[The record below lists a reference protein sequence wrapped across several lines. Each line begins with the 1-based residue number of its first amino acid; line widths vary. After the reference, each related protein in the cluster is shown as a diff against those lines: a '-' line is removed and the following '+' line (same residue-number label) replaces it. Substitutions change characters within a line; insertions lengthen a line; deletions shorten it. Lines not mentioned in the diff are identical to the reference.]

1 MSAPVAVPPPPPR
14 RRKSGPLLL
23 VIVVVL
29 TVLVGLPMIFCAV
42 VGARPTRIDK
52 GTVISLRIDGEIPE
66 APSQN
71 PFAKL
76 AQSQS
81 GTLSLH
87 EMRTLVRAVKDDD
100 RVAGVLLQIGNI
112 GSGMGQVDELRGL
125 VTELREAKKPV
136 QALLLSDFVDEKSYY
151 LATAADRIV
160 LTPEA
165 AVLLNGFTGEVEF
178 WRGTLEKL
186 HVEPQIIM
194 FHEYKSAGEPFANK
208 EMSKYFEEWLQSVLD
223 QFYGSVVTAT
233 VERRGLDEPSV
244 RALFD
249 KGGLTAKEALDA
261 KLVDAL
267 GYYDEVEEALRS
279 AAAPDVKE
287 PHVVGGSR
295 YLMSKRGFGTKG
307 DRIAV
312 IYASGPITS
321 SADGGGLFGGD
332 MISGPDLAKTIRTAV
347 SDDSIKAIVMRVN
360 SPGGSAVGSDLIRR
374 EMERA
379 KGKKPFVVSMST
391 VAGSGGYWIA
401 MDADAIVAQP
411 STLTGSIGVVFS
423 KFNVR
428 GFYNWIGANVD
439 GVQVGKNADILSP
452 FESMNAEQTATM
464 RSWMT
469 AVYDDFV
476 GHVAK
481 GRGMKPEETYPLA
494 KGRVWTGA
502 QAKERKLV
510 DELGSLDTAIDI
522 AKQKANLTGEH
533 QLVVF
538 PKEKTFFEAL
548 ADMGNVSTP
557 EAKMEQ
563 ALEEITRELE
573 TPAVQVLSP
582 TITLR

>member
-1 MSAPVAVPPPPPR
+1 MSAPVAAPPPPR
-14 RRKSGPLLL
+14 RRKSGALVV

-29 TVLVGLPMIFCAV
+29 TVLVGLPLIFCAV
-42 VGARPTRIDK
+42 LSAKPPKISK
-52 GTVISLRIDGEIPE
+52 GTVISLRIDGDIPE
-66 APSQN
+66 APSTN

-76 AQSQS
+76 AQQQQ

-87 EMRTLVRAVKDDD
+87 EMRTLVRAAKDDA
-100 RVAGVLLQIGNI
+100 RVAGVLLQIGPI
-112 GSGMGQVDELRGL
+112 GSGMATVDELRGL
-125 VTELREAKKPV
+125 IGELREAKKPV

-165 AVLLNGFTGEVEF
+165 GVLLNGFTGEVEF

-186 HVEPQIIM
+186 HVEPQVIM
-194 FHEYKSAGEPFANK
+194 YHEYKSAGEPFANR
-208 EMSKYFEEWLQSVLD
+208 EMSKYFEEWLQAVLD
-223 QFYGSVVTAT
+223 EFYGSVVKATAD
-233 VERRGLDEPSV
+233 RRGVDEKTV
-244 RALFD
+244 RDLFD
-249 KGGLTAKEALDA
+249 RGGMTAKEALEA

-267 GYYDEVEEALRS
+267 GYYDEVEEAIRS

-295 YLMSKRGFGTKG
+295 YLLSKRGFGASG

-312 IYASGPITS
+312 IYATGPITA

-332 MISGPDLAKTIRTAV
+332 VISGPALSKTIRQARN
-347 SDDSIKAIVMRVN
+347 DKSIKAIVMRVN

-374 EMERA
+374 EIELVKKA
-379 KGKKPFVVSMST
+379 GKPFVVSMST

-401 MDADAIVAQP
+401 MDADSIVAQP
-411 STLTGSIGVVFS
+411 TTLTGSIGVVFT
-423 KFNVR
+423 KFNIL
-428 GFYNWIGANVD
+428 GFYRWIGANVD

-452 FESMNAEQTATM
+452 FESMDAQQQTAIKG
-464 RSWMT
+464 WMD

-476 GHVAK
+476 VHVAK
-481 GRGMKPEETYPLA
+481 GRGLTPEEAHPLA

-502 QAKERKLV
+502 QAKANKLV
-510 DELGSLDTAIDI
+510 DELGSLDTAIGI

-548 ADMGNVSTP
+548 AEMGNASSPSVEI
-557 EAKMEQ
+557 EA
-563 ALEEITRELE
+563 ALEELKRELE
-573 TPAVQVLSP
+573 TPTVQVLSP